1 MPAQSRSL
9 STRFMT
15 LAYDW
20 ESLVVIALGR
30 SRKGNLFS
38 VAEIFWGKKI
48 QLLVGLSMPLSLLE
62 LAWLDIWPGLAWLAI
77 LSCLVWICQ
86 IMVIARSVLT
96 SIPPPSRLNPISIPS
111 QSRLYAHSDFRFRP
125 HSRSLVAPVFALIPA
140 PAPWSLRF
148 SLPWFGLGWPG
159 PGRGPGRRCVLAA
172 PFREAISLAKRYRFA
187 VNF

>member
-62 LAWLDIWPGLAWLAI
+62 LAWLDIWFGQAWLAI

-86 IMVIARSVLT
+86 IMVIACSVPV
-96 SIPPPSRLNPISIPS
+96 SIPFQFHFHPVSIHSISMPIPISASVPI
-111 QSRLYAHSDFRFRP
+111 
-125 HSRSLVAPVFALIPA
+125 

-148 SLPWFGLGWPG
+148 LFPFPFPLLLPARSGFRSHGLAWAGLA
-159 PGRGPGRRCVLAA
+159 RGEGQAVAAFLPRLSERR
-172 PFREAISLAKRYRFA
+172 FR
-187 VNF
+187 